1 MNTAMV
7 GITFALLFA
16 GILQTHLQR
25 VMNLGYMQVQSQLE
39 LFYWLRLGSGVLFIV
54 GALIFIYSVL
64 GPNREAF
71 VAGKFQHHNA

>member
-1 MNTAMV
+1 MNAAMI

-39 LFYWLRLGSGVLFIV
+39 LFYWLRLGSGVFFIV
-54 GALIFIYSVL
+54 GALMFIYSAL
-64 GPNREAF
+64 GPVRDTSTTNRFA
-71 VAGKFQHHNA
+71 HHNA

>member
-1 MNTAMV
+1 MNAAMI

-39 LFYWLRLGSGVLFIV
+39 LFYWLRLGAGVFFIL
-54 GALIFIYSVL
+54 GALMFIYSML
-64 GPNREAF
+64 GSVREAS
-71 VAGKFQHHNA
+71 ATGKYAQHNA